1 MLKYRGHTYRLAGLA
16 EKQLE
21 QLFAAIL
28 PGSKFAEHVFAVGGY
43 VRDELMGVDSKDL
56 DVVID
61 VPGGAKALGA
71 FLHRLFP
78 EATSTPRQLGKGY
91 PIWFVAF
98 KEDVEYHGQVFHT
111 KGADIDIAESQKEG
125 FPDPDSRQRV
135 VDFGTI
141 EEDMQRRDFT
151 VNQLM
156 KDLTTGQIVDLS
168 GTGVNDVKKGVL
180 RTHPAVSPDA
190 VFKDD
195 PLRMMRLVRFMA
207 KYGWTAAPEVVE
219 AVKRNAHRIEI
230 VSGER
235 IQGELEKIMKLGKTA
250 QAMRF
255 MQQTGLLKYVM
266 PEINDLVGVDQ
277 DEHHHAEGDV
287 FEHTMLVLEKAKPTV
302 AAQLAALFHDA
313 GKRATQE
320 FVGDRI
326 KFLGHEEVSGEIA
339 EAILRRLKYDN
350 KTIQKVRFVVEN
362 HMRAH
367 TSAEWSPKAV
377 RKFIRETGDH
387 LEDILHQ
394 TEIDALSSHG
404 PGMVPKEN
412 PIPVLREKIEES
424 QQVPVSK
431 KPILDGREIMSIL
444 NLSPGPEVGRASKW
458 LMDQADAYAAEGLE
472 LTKDEAER
480 LLLEE
485 YLYD

>member
-1 MLKYRGHTYRLAGLA
+1 MIKYRGHTYRVAGLA

-28 PGSKFAEHVFAVGGY
+28 PDSKFAGHVFAVGGY
-43 VRDELMGVDSKDL
+43 VRDELLGVDSKDL

-61 VPGGAKALGA
+61 IQGGAKALSGY
-71 FLHRLFP
+71 LHRLFP
-78 EATSTPRQLGKGY
+78 AATSTPRQLGKGY

-98 KEDVEYHGQVFHT
+98 KQDVSYKGQTFHT
-111 KGADIDIAESQKEG
+111 KGAEIDIAESQKEG
-125 FPDPDSRQRV
+125 FPDPTSRQRV

-168 GTGVNDVKKGVL
+168 GTGVKDVQKGIL

-190 VFKDD
+190 VFTDD

-207 KYGWTAAPEVVE
+207 KYGWTAAPDVVA

-235 IQGELEKIMKLGKTA
+235 IQSELAKIMKLGKTA
-250 QAMRF
+250 QAIRF

-266 PEINDLVGVDQ
+266 PEINDLVGVEQ
-277 DEHHHAEGDV
+277 DETHHAEGDV
-287 FEHTMLVLEKAKPTV
+287 FEHTLLVLEKARPTIE
-302 AAQLAALFHDA
+302 AQLAALFHDA

-326 KFLGHEEVSGEIA
+326 KFLGHEDVSGEIV
-339 EAILRRLKYDN
+339 EAVLRRLKYDN
-350 KTIQKVRFVVEN
+350 KTIKKVRFIVEN

-367 TSAEWSPKAV
+367 TAAEWSPRAV
-377 RKFIRETGDH
+377 RKFIRETGEH
-387 LEDILHQ
+387 LEDVLHQ

-412 PIPVLREKIEES
+412 PIPALREKIEKS
-424 QQVPVSK
+424 QQVPVK
-431 KPILDGREIMSIL
+431 TKPVLDGRTIMDIL
-444 NLSPGPEVGRASKW
+444 GIGPGPLVGEVMKW
-458 LMDQADAYAAEGLE
+458 LQKVDDEWAGEGRRLNSEQAEQLV
-472 LTKDEAER
+472 LDEFGSA
-480 LLLEE
+480 
-485 YLYD
+485 

>member
-1 MLKYRGHTYRLAGLA
+1 
-16 EKQLE
+16 
-21 QLFAAIL
+21 
-28 PGSKFAEHVFAVGGY
+28 
-43 VRDELMGVDSKDL
+43 MGIDSKDL

-61 VPGGAKALGA
+61 IQGGAKALGG

-98 KEDVEYHGQVFHT
+98 KEDVEYKGQVYQT

-168 GTGVNDVKKGVL
+168 GTGVADVKKGIL
-180 RTHPAVSPDA
+180 RTHPNVSPDA
-190 VFKDD
+190 VFTDD

-207 KYGWTAAPEVVE
+207 KYGWTAAPDVVE

-235 IQGELEKIMKLGKTA
+235 IQSELGKVMKLGKTA
-250 QAMRF
+250 HAIRF
-255 MQQTGLLKYVM
+255 MQKTGLLKYVM
-266 PEINDLVGVDQ
+266 PEINDLVGVEQ
-277 DEHHHAEGDV
+277 DEHYHAEGDV
-287 FEHTMLVLEKAKPTV
+287 FEHTMLVLEKAQPTIES
-302 AAQLAALFHDA
+302 QLAALFHDA

-339 EAILRRLKYDN
+339 EAVLRRLKYDN
-350 KTIQKVRFVVEN
+350 KTIHKVKFIVEN

-367 TSAEWSPKAV
+367 TAAEWSPRAV
-377 RKFIRETGDH
+377 RKFIRETGEH

-412 PIPVLREKIEES
+412 PIPDLRERIKQV
-424 QQVPVSK
+424 QQVPIQK
-431 KPILDGREIMSIL
+431 KPVLDGREIMALLDIGPGPL
-444 NLSPGPEVGRASKW
+444 VGEVMNWLQGVADEWAGEGKELSPE
-458 LMDQADAYAAEGLE
+458 QAKQLV
-472 LTKDEAER
+472 
-480 LLLEE
+480 LEE
-485 YLYD
+485 FGA